1 MSLSTLIL
9 RFFCRLW
16 VDILILKLYNLIKGG
31 DKILELHERIKY
43 IRKDELKLTQ
53 DAFGNSLGVSRDVV
67 NNWERGRVDIKDYV
81 LKLICKTFRVS
92 YAWLSE
98 GIGEPFVS
106 VPDIILDDVAEEYG
120 LDEEDRLLMEE
131 YAKLPPE
138 VRAAIKQML
147 KNVFAKEK
155 TPE

>member
-1 MSLSTLIL
+1 M
-9 RFFCRLW
+9 
-16 VDILILKLYNLIKGG
+16 
-31 DKILELHERIKY
+31 ELHERIKH
-43 IRKDELKLTQ
+43 IRKERLKMSQ
-53 DAFGNSLGVSRDVV
+53 DAFGNALGVSRDVV

-98 GIGEPFVS
+98 EQGDPFVS

-138 VRAAIKQML
+138 VRTAIKQML
-147 KNVFAKEK
+147 KNVFLKDKA
-155 TPE
+155 PE

>member
-1 MSLSTLIL
+1 M
-9 RFFCRLW
+9 RL
-16 VDILILKLYNLIKGG
+16 Y
-31 DKILELHERIKY
+31 ERIKY
-43 IRKDELKLTQ
+43 VRKSLNKSRA
-53 DAFGNSLGVSRDVV
+53 AFGEALGVSGDVV

-92 YAWLSE
+92 YSWLSE

-147 KNVFAKEK
+147 KNVFVKEK

>member
-1 MSLSTLIL
+1 MS
-9 RFFCRLW
+9 
-16 VDILILKLYNLIKGG
+16 
-31 DKILELHERIKY
+31 
-43 IRKDELKLTQ
+43 Q
-53 DAFGNSLGVSRDVV
+53 DAFGSALGVSRDVV

-98 GIGEPFVS
+98 EQGDPFVS
-106 VPDIILDDVAEEYG
+106 VPDIILDDVAEEYE

-131 YAKLPPE
+131 YAKLPPD

-147 KNVFAKEK
+147 KNVFLKDKA
-155 TPE
+155 PE

>member
-1 MSLSTLIL
+1 M
-9 RFFCRLW
+9 
-16 VDILILKLYNLIKGG
+16 
-31 DKILELHERIKY
+31 ELHERIKH

-81 LKLICKTFRVS
+81 LKLICKTFRVN

-98 GIGEPFVS
+98 EIGEPFVS

-138 VRAAIKQML
+138 VRTAIKQML
-147 KNVFAKEK
+147 KNVFTKEK

>member
-1 MSLSTLIL
+1 M
-9 RFFCRLW
+9 
-16 VDILILKLYNLIKGG
+16 KLC
-31 DKILELHERIKY
+31 ERIKY
-43 IRKDELKLTQ
+43 VRESLGKSRA
-53 DAFGNSLGVSRDVV
+53 AFGESLGVSGDVV
-67 NNWERGRVDIKDYV
+67 NNWERDRVEIKDYI

-98 GIGEPFVS
+98 EQGDPFVS

-131 YAKLPPE
+131 YAKLPPD

-147 KNVFAKEK
+147 KNVFLKDKA
-155 TPE
+155 PE

>member
-1 MSLSTLIL
+1 M
-9 RFFCRLW
+9 
-16 VDILILKLYNLIKGG
+16 
-31 DKILELHERIKY
+31 
-43 IRKDELKLTQ
+43 KLTQ

-98 GIGEPFVS
+98 EVGEPFIS
-106 VPDIILDDVAEEYG
+106 VPDVILDDVAEEYG

-138 VRAAIKQML
+138 VRTAIKQML
-147 KNVFAKEK
+147 KNVFTKEK

>member
-1 MSLSTLIL
+1 M
-9 RFFCRLW
+9 
-16 VDILILKLYNLIKGG
+16 
-31 DKILELHERIKY
+31 ELHERIKH
-43 IRKDELKLTQ
+43 IRKEELKLTQ

-81 LKLICKTFRVS
+81 LKLICKTFRVN

-98 GIGEPFVS
+98 EAGEPFVS

-147 KNVFAKEK
+147 KNVFVKEK

>member
-1 MSLSTLIL
+1 M
-9 RFFCRLW
+9 
-16 VDILILKLYNLIKGG
+16 
-31 DKILELHERIKY
+31 ELHERIKH
-43 IRKDELKLTQ
+43 IRKEELKLTQ

-98 GIGEPFVS
+98 EIGEPFVS
-106 VPDIILDDVAEEYG
+106 VPDVILDDVAEEYG

-138 VRAAIKQML
+138 VRTAIKQML

>member
-1 MSLSTLIL
+1 M
-9 RFFCRLW
+9 
-16 VDILILKLYNLIKGG
+16 
-31 DKILELHERIKY
+31 ELHERIKH
-43 IRKDELKLTQ
+43 IRKEELKLTQ

-98 GIGEPFVS
+98 EAGEPFVS

-120 LDEEDRLLMEE
+120 LDKEDRLLIEE
-131 YAKLPPE
+131 YAKLPTDT
-138 VRAAIKQML
+138 RAAIKQML
-147 KNVFAKEK
+147 RNVFQRSDC
-155 TPE
+155 

>member
-1 MSLSTLIL
+1 M
-9 RFFCRLW
+9 
-16 VDILILKLYNLIKGG
+16 
-31 DKILELHERIKY
+31 ELHERIKL
-43 IRKDELKLTQ
+43 IRKEHLKMSQ
-53 DAFGNSLGVSRDVV
+53 DAFGSALGVSRDVV

-98 GIGEPFVS
+98 EQGDPFVS
-106 VPDIILDDVAEEYG
+106 VPDIILDDVAEEYE

-131 YAKLPPE
+131 YAKLPPD

-147 KNVFAKEK
+147 KNVFLKDKA
-155 TPE
+155 PE

>member
-1 MSLSTLIL
+1 M
-9 RFFCRLW
+9 
-16 VDILILKLYNLIKGG
+16 
-31 DKILELHERIKY
+31 ELHERIKH
-43 IRKDELKLTQ
+43 IRKEELKLTQ

-131 YAKLPPE
+131 YAKLSPE

-147 KNVFAKEK
+147 KNVFTKEK

>member
-1 MSLSTLIL
+1 M
-9 RFFCRLW
+9 
-16 VDILILKLYNLIKGG
+16 
-31 DKILELHERIKY
+31 ELHERIKH
-43 IRKDELKLTQ
+43 IRKEELKLTQ

-147 KNVFAKEK
+147 KNVFTKEK

>member
-1 MSLSTLIL
+1 M
-9 RFFCRLW
+9 
-16 VDILILKLYNLIKGG
+16 
-31 DKILELHERIKY
+31 ELHERIKH
-43 IRKDELKLTQ
+43 IRKEELKLTQ

-98 GIGEPFVS
+98 EAGEPFVS

-147 KNVFAKEK
+147 KNVFVKEK

>member
-1 MSLSTLIL
+1 MKT
-9 RFFCRLW
+9 C
-16 VDILILKLYNLIKGG
+16 
-31 DKILELHERIKY
+31 ERIKY
-43 IRKDELKLTQ
+43 IRESLNKSRA
-53 DAFGNSLGVSRDVV
+53 AFGEALGVSGDVV

-92 YAWLSE
+92 YTWLSE
-98 GIGEPFVS
+98 EVGEPFIS
-106 VPDIILDDVAEEYG
+106 VPDVILDDVAEEYG
-120 LDEEDRLLMEE
+120 LDEEDCLLMEE

-138 VRAAIKQML
+138 VRTAIKQML

>member
-1 MSLSTLIL
+1 M
-9 RFFCRLW
+9 
-16 VDILILKLYNLIKGG
+16 
-31 DKILELHERIKY
+31 ELHERIKY
-43 IRKDELKLTQ
+43 IRKDELNLTQ
-53 DAFGNSLGVSRDVV
+53 DAFGSSLGVSRDVV

-92 YAWLSE
+92 YPWLSE

-106 VPDIILDDVAEEYG
+106 VPDVILDDVAEVYG

-131 YAKLPPE
+131 YARLPPE

>member
-1 MSLSTLIL
+1 M
-9 RFFCRLW
+9 
-16 VDILILKLYNLIKGG
+16 
-31 DKILELHERIKY
+31 ELHERIKH
-43 IRKDELKLTQ
+43 IRKEELKLTQ

-98 GIGEPFVS
+98 EIGEPFVS

-147 KNVFAKEK
+147 KNVFVKEK

>member
-1 MSLSTLIL
+1 
-9 RFFCRLW
+9 
-16 VDILILKLYNLIKGG
+16 
-31 DKILELHERIKY
+31 LELHERIKL
-43 IRKDELKLTQ
+43 IRKEHLKMSQ
-53 DAFGNSLGVSRDVV
+53 DAFGSALGVSRDVV

-98 GIGEPFVS
+98 EQGDPFVS
-106 VPDIILDDVAEEYG
+106 VPDIILDDVAEEYE

-131 YAKLPPE
+131 YAKLPPD

-147 KNVFAKEK
+147 KNVFLKDKA
-155 TPE
+155 PE

>member
-1 MSLSTLIL
+1 M
-9 RFFCRLW
+9 
-16 VDILILKLYNLIKGG
+16 
-31 DKILELHERIKY
+31 
-43 IRKDELKLTQ
+43 
-53 DAFGNSLGVSRDVV
+53 
-67 NNWERGRVDIKDYV
+67 
-81 LKLICKTFRVS
+81 ICKTFRVS

-98 GIGEPFVS
+98 EIGEPFVS

-147 KNVFAKEK
+147 KNVFVKEK